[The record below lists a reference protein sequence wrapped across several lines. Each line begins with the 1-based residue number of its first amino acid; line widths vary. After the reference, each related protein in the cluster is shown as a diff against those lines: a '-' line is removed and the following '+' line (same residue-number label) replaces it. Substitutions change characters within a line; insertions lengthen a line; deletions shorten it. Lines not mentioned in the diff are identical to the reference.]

1 MLGEKIYNLRK
12 TRKIS
17 QEEFA
22 ELLNTSRQA
31 ISKWERNEAKPDI
44 DKLILIAKLF
54 NISVDYLLEYEI
66 DDSNVE
72 EFIDKLIVYCKN
84 NEFKIN
90 VNDIRFWC
98 TKHPNNFKLHAIA
111 AEYLGIAYI
120 ENSKEEYLNLA
131 LYYIKKAIIL
141 HAPEYDNITS
151 LNQLHLYVVQ
161 IYLMQHKYDLAKE
174 YIEANKVYDS
184 EVLLAKC
191 NMSLGN
197 YDSALKT
204 ASEIYLESTS
214 DIINVSL
221 IQATVLLKTKLVKEA
236 YEMINWTISFINS
249 IKNEESFFQGILCP
263 FIYLKATCE
272 RLLNISSI
280 ETINTLKEAININVD
295 YNVVSDVKSIKHY
308 FGNPDEILYT
318 DSNFENMF
326 KEVIYQASKEDIYY
340 NVLVDIY
347 QELFG
352 GNLND

>member
-54 NISVDYLLEYEI
+54 NISIDYLLEYEI
-66 DDSNVE
+66 DNSNVE
-72 EFIDKLIVYCKN
+72 EFIDKLIVYCKS

-98 TKHPNNFKLHAIA
+98 TKYPNNFKLHAIA

-120 ENSKEEYLNLA
+120 ENNKEEYLNLA
-131 LYYIKKAIIL
+131 LDYIKKAIIL
-141 HAPEYDNITS
+141 HTPEYDNITT

-221 IQATVLLKTKLVKEA
+221 IQVTVLLKTKLVKEA

-295 YNVVSDVKSIKHY
+295 YNVVSGVKSIKHY

-318 DSNFENMF
+318 DSNIENMF

-347 QELFG
+347 KELFG